1 MHRRI
6 GIGLVALAL
15 LIAGASGAVAGDHQA
30 TVTFENQTSG
40 GTTVTVDSVTLPNG
54 GFVAIHDSTLADGA
68 VLSSVRG
75 TSAYL
80 EAGTHENVTVTLDEP
95 ISEDATLIAMP
106 HKDTDG
112 DRIYEFVASSGGA
125 DGPYTVDGNIVM
137 TSAEVTAS
145 ATVSYE
151 TQPTKGGSLVVDRV
165 ELAKGGF
172 VTIHDATVTEGAV
185 FDSVR
190 GTSAYLSAGV
200 HENVRVTLDE
210 PLSSS
215 ATVVPMAHLDTNDNE
230 QYDFLTSEGEADG
243 PYTDM
248 NGDIVLTTGKAKIM
262 NTASATFANQT
273 SGGHYVEVES
283 VFLPE
288 GGFVTAHDG
297 SLADGAVFDSVRGT
311 SAYLGAGYH
320 ENVGIVLDEPLDS
333 QTTIIAMP
341 HKDTNDNEQ
350 YDFVTSEGEADGPYT
365 DSMGNIVVDSG
376 TVTIG
381 ATVAIDDQA
390 SNGNTVVV
398 ERADLPEDGFVTIH
412 DASLT
417 AGAVFDSVRG
427 SSPYL
432 ESGLSENVEIT
443 LDEPLTTTTQ
453 VYAMPHRDSNDNR
466 VYDFVTSEGGADGP
480 FTSMGNIVL
489 DPATVTVTAQVTIA
503 DQMSDG
509 ETVTIERTTLHNGG
523 FITIHDASLADGA
536 VFDSVRG
543 SSAYLAP
550 GTHENVE
557 ITLDTPYETN
567 GTAVAMPHLD
577 TNGNERYDF
586 VTSEGA
592 ADGPYTA
599 GDTIVTDAASIGL
612 PARADVT
619 FESQA
624 TAGASLTVAEVS
636 MTRGG
641 FVTIHDASL
650 TEGAVFDSVRGTSDY
665 LAPGT
670 HENVTVELKN
680 DERIEESGTFIAM
693 PHMDTNDNERYDFVR
708 SDGANDGPFTTAG
721 GDIVVAPAE
730 VTLRQAS
737 VSIMDQTSSGE
748 TVRVAS
754 ASLSQGGFIT
764 IHDASLQDGAV
775 FDSVRGSSAYLEA
788 GSHSDVEVTL
798 DDPLEESGTVIA
810 MPHLDTNGNEQY
822 DFVAS
827 EGANDG
833 PYTTAG
839 GDIVVDAG
847 AITVEQTEMTEMD
860 DATPTEGN
868 GPGFGVAAAIVAL
881 AGAALLARRR

>member
-1 MHRRI
+1 M
-6 GIGLVALAL
+6 
-15 LIAGASGAVAGDHQA
+15 
-30 TVTFENQTSG
+30 
-40 GTTVTVDSVTLPNG
+40 
-54 GFVAIHDSTLADGA
+54 
-68 VLSSVRG
+68 
-75 TSAYL
+75 
-80 EAGTHENVTVTLDEP
+80 
-95 ISEDATLIAMP
+95 
-106 HKDTDG
+106 
-112 DRIYEFVASSGGA
+112 
-125 DGPYTVDGNIVM
+125 
-137 TSAEVTAS
+137 
-145 ATVSYE
+145 
-151 TQPTKGGSLVVDRV
+151 
-165 ELAKGGF
+165 
-172 VTIHDATVTEGAV
+172 
-185 FDSVR
+185 
-190 GTSAYLSAGV
+190 
-200 HENVRVTLDE
+200 
-210 PLSSS
+210 
-215 ATVVPMAHLDTNDNE
+215 
-230 QYDFLTSEGEADG
+230 
-243 PYTDM
+243 
-248 NGDIVLTTGKAKIM
+248 
-262 NTASATFANQT
+262 
-273 SGGHYVEVES
+273 
-283 VFLPE
+283 
-288 GGFVTAHDG
+288 
-297 SLADGAVFDSVRGT
+297 
-311 SAYLGAGYH
+311 
-320 ENVGIVLDEPLDS
+320 
-333 QTTIIAMP
+333 
-341 HKDTNDNEQ
+341 
-350 YDFVTSEGEADGPYT
+350 
-365 DSMGNIVVDSG
+365 
-376 TVTIG
+376 
-381 ATVAIDDQA
+381 
-390 SNGNTVVV
+390 
-398 ERADLPEDGFVTIH
+398 
-412 DASLT
+412 
-417 AGAVFDSVRG
+417 
-427 SSPYL
+427 
-432 ESGLSENVEIT
+432 
-443 LDEPLTTTTQ
+443 
-453 VYAMPHRDSNDNR
+453 
-466 VYDFVTSEGGADGP
+466 
-480 FTSMGNIVL
+480 
-489 DPATVTVTAQVTIA
+489 
-503 DQMSDG
+503 
-509 ETVTIERTTLHNGG
+509 
-523 FITIHDASLADGA
+523 
-536 VFDSVRG
+536 
-543 SSAYLAP
+543 
-550 GTHENVE
+550 
-557 ITLDTPYETN
+557 
-567 GTAVAMPHLD
+567 
-577 TNGNERYDF
+577 
-586 VTSEGA
+586 
-592 ADGPYTA
+592 
-599 GDTIVTDAASIGL
+599 
-612 PARADVT
+612 T